1 MFPPHNIILAVG
13 TVVYCVIF
21 VTGVMRVGLNAESP
35 LAHCQRRLDYGI
47 ERIPMLALSN
57 GGRFDAHFF
66 SRSTIG
72 AAAFDT
78 LFSDAVE
85 GIKTFFGDIA
95 EVSVVRSQC
104 GVIVVQEELRTVG
117 VGTSVCHSN

>member
-1 MFPPHNIILAVG
+1 MFPPHNLILAGG

-21 VTGVMRVGLNAESP
+21 VTGVMRLGLNAKSP

-72 AAAFDT
+72 AAAFET
-78 LFSDAVE
+78 LYSDAVE

-95 EVSVVRSQC
+95 EVSVVRSNC
-104 GVIVVQEELRTVG
+104 GVLVVQEVMRPVDVG
-117 VGTSVCHSN
+117 SSVCQS

>member
-1 MFPPHNIILAVG
+1 MFPPHNLILAGG

-21 VTGVMRVGLNAESP
+21 VTGVMRLGLNAKSP

-66 SRSTIG
+66 SRSNIG
-72 AAAFDT
+72 AAALET
-78 LFSDAVE
+78 LFSVAVE
-85 GIKTFFGDIA
+85 GIKTYFSDIA
-95 EVSVVRSQC
+95 VVCDFIKLCGFLFNHEGYIIGCGNHHSV
-104 GVIVVQEELRTVG
+104 
-117 VGTSVCHSN
+117 